1 MEIAFLMGRSFTD
14 EHRMPEIA
22 RLLGGRGVTVKP
34 LHLGDQVMDITRAQV
49 DCDLGVLMHGS
60 DLAMS
65 VAADLDR
72 AGAPLLNPYPVSA
85 LLRDPIVTSR
95 VLQAAG
101 VPVPE
106 TLVASHAS
114 QLLPALDRGPLVVK
128 PYRRSRAHG
137 TSPEV
142 VRDAAELAALGPI
155 EEPVFAQRYH
165 PLDGPPRKIY
175 AIGGE
180 LFGVLRRQAE
190 RPLFPLSREL
200 TDLARRCGA
209 AFGIDL
215 FGVDI
220 VESGGRPYVVDM
232 KSFPSFRGVPDAPR
246 RLADYISAA
255 AERVLRGEP
264 IVAADRRVRG
274 SRFGDVLRALST
286 TLATPEEQD
295 QIHDLLE
302 EFESPPTL
310 RLVER
315 AAPRRP
321 PPRARPAEAPAAPR
335 VATYSQGMHGFGHI
349 RRNATIAHALRASA
363 LHPVILM
370 IAEAWQAGAIPMP
383 AGVDCVTLPGLRKE
397 QDGALNPRF
406 LDVSDQEL
414 IALRDGV
421 IRDAIKTFEP
431 DVLLVDHL
439 PLGAGGELVRT
450 LERLRKRGRTRCVLG
465 LREVLQDRE
474 TVRRTWTAQ
483 GYVAAMRHYYDAI
496 WIYGDPAVF
505 DPVREY
511 DVFAAVA
518 DKVRYTGYLDQRP
531 RLDFAGPQAAQLVA
545 DLPPGKLALCVVG
558 GGVDG
563 HALAE
568 AFVQTELPA
577 DTSGLV
583 VTGPYMPSE
592 QRERLRHAAERQPR
606 CQVLEFLPD
615 PVPLLGRA
623 DRVIAMGGY
632 NTICEVLS
640 FEKHALIV
648 PRVDP
653 EPEQWIR
660 AQRLAELGL
669 IDVLHPSELTP
680 RALALWLARDLGPAP
695 AARTRIDI
703 GGLHRI
709 PSLLGELLGVPTAA
723 LAPAPVSAEPAL
735 LPVSAA
741 L

>member
-14 EHRMPEIA
+14 EHRVPEIA
-22 RLLGGRGVTVKP
+22 RLLGARGVTVKP
-34 LHLGDQVMDITRAQV
+34 LHLGDQVMDITRVQV
-49 DCDLGVLMHGS
+49 DCDLGVLMHRS

-85 LLRDPIVTSR
+85 LLRDPIGTSR

-128 PYRRSRAHG
+128 PYRRSQVHD
-137 TSPEV
+137 TSPAV

-180 LFGVLRRQAE
+180 FFGVLGRQPE
-190 RPLFPLSREL
+190 RQLFPLSREL
-200 TDLARRCGA
+200 ADLARRCGA

-220 VESGGRPYVVDM
+220 VESGGQPYVINM
-232 KSFPSFRGVPDAPR
+232 KSFPSFKGVPDASR

-255 AERVLRGEP
+255 AERVLRGQP

-302 EFESPPTL
+302 EFDSPPTL

-315 AAPRRP
+315 AAPRPFRP
-321 PPRARPAEAPAAPR
+321 RPRLADVPGVPR

-349 RRNATIAHALRASA
+349 RRNATIAHALRASG
-363 LHPVILM
+363 LRPVILM

-383 AGVDCVTLPGLRKE
+383 AGVDCVTLPGLRRE
-397 QDGALNPRF
+397 QNGALNPRF

-414 IALRDGV
+414 IALRDRV
-421 IRDAIKTFEP
+421 IRDAVKTFEP

-483 GYVAAMRHYYDAI
+483 GNVAAMRHYYDAI

-505 DPVREY
+505 DPVCEY
-511 DVFAAVA
+511 DVFAEVA

-531 RLDFAGPQAAQLVA
+531 RLEFAGPQAAQLVA
-545 DLPPGKLALCVVG
+545 ELPSGKLALCVVG

-568 AFVQTELPA
+568 AFVQSELPA
-577 DTSGLV
+577 DMSGLV

-592 QRERLRHAAERQPR
+592 QRERLRQAAERRPR

-615 PVPLLGRA
+615 PLPLLGRA

-709 PSLLGELLGVPTAA
+709 PSLLAELLGAPTAA
-723 LAPAPVSAEPAL
+723 LSPAPLSSEPAL

>member
-95 VLQAAG
+95 VWQAAG
-101 VPVPE
+101 VPVPK

-128 PYRRSRAHG
+128 PYRRSRAPG

-180 LFGVLRRQAE
+180 LFGVLRRQPE

-232 KSFPSFRGVPDAPR
+232 KSFPSFRGVPEAPR

-274 SRFGDVLRALST
+274 CRFGDVLR
-286 TLATPEEQD
+286 
-295 QIHDLLE
+295 
-302 EFESPPTL
+302 
-310 RLVER
+310 
-315 AAPRRP
+315 
-321 PPRARPAEAPAAPR
+321 
-335 VATYSQGMHGFGHI
+335 
-349 RRNATIAHALRASA
+349 
-363 LHPVILM
+363 
-370 IAEAWQAGAIPMP
+370 
-383 AGVDCVTLPGLRKE
+383 
-397 QDGALNPRF
+397 ALNPRF

-545 DLPPGKLALCVVG
+545 DLLPGTLALCVVG

-592 QRERLRHAAERQPR
+592 QRERLRHAAERQAR

-669 IDVLHPSELTP
+669 IDVLHPSELTS

-709 PSLLGELLGVPTAA
+709 PSLLGELLGAPTAA